1 MLIQLACY
9 PVLLLTAPHH
19 PFGLPWQVGNASALV
34 VAIGIS
40 PWLGFMVAQT
50 RRGRPWWSGAP
61 ALLCQVVGAGMSLNT
76 LIALARAIRRGGEF
90 VRTPKYR
97 IVERGQEW
105 RDQAYVRVGDPR
117 AAAEGLLGV
126 AALAVVPAAL
136 ASSQTLVAIYSSLFA
151 VGFLTVAALSA
162 VELLEVL
169 ALRRLGRRALAGLR
183 AGAPAAGLLG
193 LCGLLLLV
201 AAQMPEPFEDGYGH
215 WLIAAN
221 LASTGQLHDPLFGM
235 EDTWLPGYHVLAA
248 AVLHVFG
255 LWQLGALKAL
265 GALLGVVTLACVYGL
280 APNVRQ
286 GRLAVVLLLLNP
298 VFLFTSGSAVV
309 EPLLTALLVGGALAA
324 VQRRMRL
331 AALLAA
337 LAAVTATKAWIWVAA
352 VVGFVVVEQIHAY
365 VTRRAAP
372 SLPAAAWA
380 VPAVAVLVFV
390 QLGFGP
396 ASHSIARGSAEVLSA
411 TARGSIPGGGMA
423 RILELTTNY
432 GLAALPLFALALVGL
447 VWAIRR
453 PESVGGRAALRFLHV
468 PALVY
473 LIAVFGLVAIG
484 AYSGSHRYLY
494 PALPALALLAAAAL
508 DRQPAIARLGA
519 AAAGALL
526 AVGFLPVFA
535 SFAADNAGL
544 VAAGKAASGS
554 PGVLVTDSPV
564 AAFYSGKLA
573 SELAGSQNLPIGR
586 TQAIAWMRG
595 IGVTELVLEDISY
608 YRATAVFPDLAAGS
622 ESPPFKSLG
631 DQRSYQ
637 VPNGK
642 RVYAYRLGAALATQS
657 IYPGV
662 SAVISPMPAHGK
674 TAPLAKGLDLR
685 VGGVDIIGEGMGFGV
700 PMVHYPDGWVYSR
713 TVTTVDLSIPSNAI
727 WKRTFELDEIGVD
740 AAHGYEPIASRGRID
755 VTYTVDA
762 TGVLIDLRVLDL
774 VPGYTELAILN
785 EQSASFDDFADQ
797 GHTFIG
803 SAFRPLVPVIG
814 TWARLRSATLG
825 VEWSIPAIPG
835 AHMYAGREL
844 LPPNFDWAGLDYI
857 FNTPPTAVTYHIN
870 VQAAQ

>member
-1 MLIQLACY
+1 LSRLR
-9 PVLLLTAPHH
+9 V
-19 PFGLPWQVGNASALV
+19 AL
-34 VAIGIS
+34 
-40 PWLGFMVAQT
+40 
-50 RRGRPWWSGAP
+50 
-61 ALLCQVVGAGMSLNT
+61 
-76 LIALARAIRRGGEF
+76 
-90 VRTPKYR
+90 
-97 IVERGQEW
+97 
-105 RDQAYVRVGDPR
+105 
-117 AAAEGLLGV
+117 
-126 AALAVVPAAL
+126 
-136 ASSQTLVAIYSSLFA
+136 
-151 VGFLTVAALSA
+151 
-162 VELLEVL
+162 
-169 ALRRLGRRALAGLR
+169 
-183 AGAPAAGLLG
+183 PAAGLLG
-193 LCGLLLLV
+193 LCGLLLLL

-221 LASTGQLHDPLFGM
+221 LATTGNLHDPLFGM

-248 AVLHVFG
+248 AVLRIVGWH
-255 LWQLGALKAL
+255 QLGALKVL
-265 GALLGVVTLACVYGL
+265 GAMLGLATLGCVYCI

-286 GRLAVVLLLLNP
+286 GRMAVIMLALNP

-309 EPLLTALLVGGALAA
+309 EPLVTSLLVAAALSAIR
-324 VQRRMRL
+324 RRMRL

-337 LAAVTATKAWIWVAA
+337 LAAVTATKAWIWIAA
-352 VVGFVVVEQIHAY
+352 AIAFVVIEQVHAR
-365 VTRRAAP
+365 VTNAAARP
-372 SLPAAAWA
+372 LSAAAWA

-390 QLGFGP
+390 QLGYGP

-411 TARGSIPGGGMA
+411 TARGSIPAGSAA
-423 RILELTTNY
+423 RLLELTTNY
-432 GLAALPLFALALVGL
+432 GLAALPLLALGLVGL
-447 VWAIRR
+447 VWAFRR
-453 PESVGGRAALRFLHV
+453 PESVGGQAALRFLHV

-473 LIAVFGLVAIG
+473 LVAVFGLVAIG

-494 PALPALALLAAAAL
+494 PALPTLALLSAAAL
-508 DRQPAIARLGA
+508 DRQPALARLGA

-544 VAAGKAASGS
+544 VAAGKAAAGSG
-554 PGVLVTDSPV
+554 GVLVTDSPV
-564 AAFYSGKLA
+564 AAFYSAKQP
-573 SELAGSQNLPIGR
+573 SELVGSQNLPIGP
-586 TQAIAWMRG
+586 TQAIDWMRSL
-595 IGVTELVLEDISY
+595 GVTELVVEDISY
-608 YRATAVFPDLAAGS
+608 YRATAIFPDLAAGS

-662 SAVISPMPAHGK
+662 SAVISPMPAQGK

-713 TVTTVDLSIPSNAI
+713 TVTTVDLSTPSNAI

-740 AAHGYEPIASRGRID
+740 AAHGYRPIASRGRID

-762 TGVLIDLRVLDL
+762 TGVLIDLRVVGL
-774 VPGYTELAILN
+774 VPGYTEMAILN

-797 GHTFIG
+797 GRTLIG

-825 VEWSIPAIPG
+825 LEWSIPAIPG

-844 LPPNFDWAGLDYI
+844 VPPNFDWAGLDYM
-857 FNTPPTAVTYHIN
+857 FDTPPTAVTYHIN